1 MEWRGT
7 RNDNSQLF
15 IRGVMIMGIKE
26 GKITWGRL
34 YVEPVEV
41 SGQGIEAAMEEV
53 MHGKKTN

>member
-26 GKITWGRL
+26 GKIT
-34 YVEPVEV
+34 
-41 SGQGIEAAMEEV
+41 
-53 MHGKKTN
+53 